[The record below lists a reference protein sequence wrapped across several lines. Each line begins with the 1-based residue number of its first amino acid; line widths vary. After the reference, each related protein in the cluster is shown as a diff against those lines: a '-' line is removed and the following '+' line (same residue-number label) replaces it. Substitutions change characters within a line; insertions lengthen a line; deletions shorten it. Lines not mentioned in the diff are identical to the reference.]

1 VTRRV
6 EVPPERLPPPGGRSL
21 LHTGAACVA
30 LFQVDGRYHAIDDR
44 CPHQGASLA
53 GGKLEGRLL
62 QCPAHGLRF
71 DLASGC
77 LANVPSVR
85 VPVYPI
91 HIEEGRVYLDLPDQ
105 EN

>member
-1 VTRRV
+1 
-6 EVPPERLPPPGGRSL
+6 
-21 LHTGAACVA
+21 
-30 LFQVDGRYHAIDDR
+30 
-44 CPHQGASLA
+44 
-53 GGKLEGRLL
+53 
-62 QCPAHGLRF
+62 
-71 DLASGC
+71 LASGC